1 MYLQH
6 LVVGRCVARRCIHAQ
21 SSYLSM
27 QCLWFSKYVT
37 SQQLDSV
44 NIETAG
50 ALADAAVYSND
61 TRRLCGFV
69 FHTLRGL
76 FK

>member
-1 MYLQH
+1 
-6 LVVGRCVARRCIHAQ
+6 
-21 SSYLSM
+21 M